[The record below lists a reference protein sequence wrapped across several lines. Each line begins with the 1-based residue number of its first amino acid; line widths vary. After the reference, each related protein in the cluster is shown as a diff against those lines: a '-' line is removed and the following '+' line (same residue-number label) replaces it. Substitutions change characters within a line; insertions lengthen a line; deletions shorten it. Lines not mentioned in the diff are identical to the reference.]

1 MKDVSSL
8 RNTPHY
14 PVMLEQVLDICKV
27 KNGGL
32 FIDCTFGAGGY
43 SNAILSNPNTRVIAL
58 DRDANVSEHVD
69 KIKKKYNGEKM
80 TPSDVRRK
88 DALNI
93 K

>member
-58 DRDANVSEHVD
+58 DRDANLSEHVD
-69 KIKKKYNGEKM
+69 KIKKSTKIESISTIQNLA
-80 TPSDVRRK
+80 S
-88 DALNI
+88 
-93 K
+93 